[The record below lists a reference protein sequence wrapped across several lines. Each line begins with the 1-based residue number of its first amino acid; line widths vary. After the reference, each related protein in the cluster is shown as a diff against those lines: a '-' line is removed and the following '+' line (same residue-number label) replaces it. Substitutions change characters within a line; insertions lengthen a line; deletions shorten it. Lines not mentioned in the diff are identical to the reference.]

1 MYEVHDLVLG
11 FARKRLLEHASLTLE
26 PGRVT
31 GLIAPNGFGKTT
43 LLRWLAGNRS
53 LGQASRRML
62 DGHKEPKPQ
71 AIRSKVFYM
80 PGDGSLLNPQLSGR
94 DHLQTAAQLWKSS
107 ADIAQVVTQCSM
119 EPYIEWAVR
128 RLSQG
133 MAQQLALACAYVA
146 QPKYLLLDEPMNA
159 LDPTHAESNG
169 HYLRALARRGSAV
182 LFSSHIL
189 DNVTAVCD
197 SVLTMEG
204 RRLTEHENTRSRGF
218 AAELYRRTY
227 QTVNDAPGSAAS
239 RPPPR

>member
-1 MYEVHDLVLG
+1 MYEVHDLALG
-11 FARKRLLEHASLTLE
+11 FARKRLLENASLTLE
-26 PGRVT
+26 PGQVT
-31 GLIAPNGFGKTT
+31 GIIAPNGFGKTT

-53 LGQASRRML
+53 LGHTSHCML
-62 DGHKEPKPQ
+62 DGHKDPRPQ
-71 AIRSKVFYM
+71 TIRSKVFYM

-94 DHLQTAAQLWKSS
+94 DHLQTVARLWKSS
-107 ADIAQVVTQCSM
+107 TDIAQTIAQCSM
-119 EPYIEWAVR
+119 EPYIDWPVR

-169 HYLRALARRGSAV
+169 CYLRALARRGSAV

-204 RRLTEHENTRSRGF
+204 RRLAEHQNTRSRGF
-218 AAELYRRTY
+218 ARELYRRTY
-227 QTVNDAPGSAAS
+227 QTVNDAPSSAAS
-239 RPPPR
+239 RLLPR

>member
-1 MYEVHDLVLG
+1 MIWCWDSRAKGCLRTRLSRLNPDRSQALSPPMALARPRCCG
-11 FARKRLLEHASLTLE
+11 GWRATFAWDMQAAVCLTTARIPSLRPFE
-26 PGRVT
+26 Q
-31 GLIAPNGFGKTT
+31 K
-43 LLRWLAGNRS
+43 S
-53 LGQASRRML
+53 
-62 DGHKEPKPQ
+62 
-71 AIRSKVFYM
+71 FYM

-94 DHLQTAAQLWKSS
+94 DHLLTVARLWKSS
-107 ADIAQVVTQCSM
+107 TDIAQAIAQCSM
-119 EPYIEWAVR
+119 EPYIELPVR
-128 RLSQG
+128 HLSQG

-197 SVLTMEG
+197 SVLTMER
-204 RRLTEHENTRSRGF
+204 RRLTEHQNTRSRGF
-218 AAELYRRTY
+218 AGELYRRIY

-239 RPPPR
+239 RLPPR

>member
-1 MYEVHDLVLG
+1 MYQVEGLTLG
-11 FARKRLLEHASLTLE
+11 FARKSLLENASLALE
-26 PGRVT
+26 PGQVV

-43 LLRWLAGNRS
+43 LLRWLAGSRS
-53 LGQASRRML
+53 LGHASHRML
-62 DGHKEPKPQ
+62 DGYKDPWPQ
-71 AIRSKVFYM
+71 AIRAKVFYV

-94 DHLQTAAQLWKSS
+94 DHLQTVARLWKSS
-107 ADIAQVVTQCSM
+107 AEIVQVIAQCSM
-119 EPYIEWAVR
+119 EPYIDWPVR

-133 MAQQLALACAYVA
+133 MTQQLALACAYVA

-204 RRLTEHENTRSRGF
+204 RRLTEHQNTRSRGF
-218 AAELYRRTY
+218 AGELYQRAY
-227 QTVNDAPGSAAS
+227 Q
-239 RPPPR
+239 RI